1 MKGKTKAAIKT
12 LDLMSFEEAI
22 GYLEG
27 ACGNITNSNYY

>member
-22 GYLEG
+22 DYLEEHVE
-27 ACGNITNSNYY
+27 ILQTP